1 MVRTFALDLYSGV
14 GPFAR
19 VIFDAFL
26 EAGGLLVV
34 YGNVVFRFATNF
46 DEVDEMLGIYL
57 SGSDTQQV
65 VNVRECVLERFNNG
79 LERRFFVGN

>member
-1 MVRTFALDLYSGV
+1 MVAIKYRAFLDGVQGNMVRTFALDLYSGT

-46 DEVDEMLGIYL
+46 DEVDEMLGI
-57 SGSDTQQV
+57 
-65 VNVRECVLERFNNG
+65 
-79 LERRFFVGN
+79 

>member
-1 MVRTFALDLYSGV
+1 MVAIKYRAFLDGVQGNMVRTFVLDLYSGI

-34 YGNVVFRFATNF
+34 DGNVVFRFATNF
-46 DEVDEMLGIYL
+46 DEVDEMQ
-57 SGSDTQQV
+57 SG
-65 VNVRECVLERFNNG
+65 F
-79 LERRFFVGN
+79 